1 MGRMQTA
8 SSTLSSATLSSRG
21 DAFKKVSSDCQY
33 TELLFHQDC
42 EEVQSPHL
50 QRSGGKQRLS

>member
-21 DAFKKVSSDCQY
+21 DASRKFRVIATK
-33 TELLFHQDC
+33 LLFLQDC

-50 QRSGGKQRLS
+50 QCSGGKQRLS

>member
-8 SSTLSSATLSSRG
+8 SSMLSSATLSSRG

-33 TELLFHQDC
+33 TELLFLQDC